1 MAKKLFGKATV
12 RIDGQELIKA
22 QDASFDL
29 GGVQRNTVKGNAVY
43 GFAEAA
49 MEASVDINVFVAS
62 TTDLDAIAS
71 GDDVT
76 VLFSADSGQQYVLAH
91 AWLETPPKLTE
102 ATDGGK
108 VPLKYVAPSAE
119 KVS

>member
-12 RIDGQELIKA
+12 RVDGQERIKA
-22 QDASFDL
+22 QDATCDI
-29 GGVQRNTVKGNAVY
+29 GGVQRNTVKGNDVY
-43 GFAEAA
+43 GFAEQA
-49 MEASVDINVFVAS
+49 MEATVEINAFVDSA
-62 TTDLDAIAS
+62 TDLDAIAA

-91 AWLETPPKLTE
+91 AWLESPPKMSE
-102 ATDGGK
+102 GTDGGK
-108 VPLKYVAPSAE
+108 VPLKYVAVSAE